1 MELVYY
7 LRLLCRRWVLLATS
21 VFLALV
27 VAALLTM
34 RMSPQYTASI
44 TLIVSAPDDGNA
56 AAAYQA
62 VLSSQ
67 ERAKSYAKLIRS
79 RSVTAEVARVLGNG
93 MTPEE
98 LQQRITAQAVPDTIL
113 LRATITDTSP
123 ALAMQIGHTLGV
135 EFSRYVAGLEQPTPK
150 NRPGVRITV
159 AEDADLPTAPVSP
172 KPLVNLGLGL
182 VIGLVIGTVI
192 AVLRDLTDASVRSV
206 QSLREVT
213 GSAALGVI
221 GLDRRLAEQRS
232 PVARNGSPL
241 TEAFRRL
248 RTNLRFAGDDGLPPS
263 VVVTSAVS
271 EEGKSTVACNLA
283 LSLAEVGW
291 KVVLVDA
298 DLRGAGLSARLEI
311 EGGAGLSSV
320 LTADR
325 PVGEALQ
332 KWGPVSVLSS
342 GPVACDASE
351 LLASAKMSSILRE
364 LERDADIVLLDTP
377 GLLSTTDAAV
387 LARACTGTLLVTRN
401 GRTRREDVIQA
412 VEQLRTVRARILG
425 TVLTFAQPGAR
436 TPYGRELPRLPSPA
450 DRRNL
455 AAQR

>member
-1 MELVYY
+1 MELLYY

-21 VFLALV
+21 VFLALT
-27 VAALLTM
+27 VAAIMTV
-34 RMSPQYTASI
+34 RTSPQYAASI

-79 RSVTAEVARVLGNG
+79 RSVTSEVARVLGNG
-93 MTPEE
+93 VTPEE
-98 LQQRITAQAVPDTIL
+98 LQQRITAEAVPGTIL
-113 LRATITDTSP
+113 LRATVTDTSP
-123 ALAMQIGHTLGV
+123 ALAMQIGHTLGI

-150 NRPGVRITV
+150 NRPGVRISV
-159 AEDADLPTAPVSP
+159 ADDADLPTAPVSP
-172 KPLVNLGLGL
+172 RPLVNLGLGL

-192 AVLRDLTDASVRSV
+192 AVLRDLTDVSVRSV
-206 QSLREVT
+206 QSLREAT
-213 GSAALGVI
+213 GTAALGVI
-221 GLDRRLAEQRS
+221 GLDRRFGEQRS
-232 PVARNGSPL
+232 PVVRDGSPL

-248 RTNLRFAGDDGLPPS
+248 RTNLRYARADGLPPS

-271 EEGKSTVACNLA
+271 EEGKSMVACNLA
-283 LSLAEVGW
+283 LSLAEAGW

-320 LTADR
+320 LAADR
-325 PVGEALQ
+325 PVGEVLQ

-342 GPVACDASE
+342 GPAARDASE
-351 LLASAKMSSILRE
+351 LLESSKMSSILRE
-364 LERDADIVLLDTP
+364 LEQEADIVVLDTP
-377 GLLSTTDAAV
+377 ALLSTTDAAV
-387 LARACTGTLLVTRN
+387 LARSCTGTLLVTRH
-401 GRTRREDVIQA
+401 GKTRREDVLQA
-412 VEQLRTVRARILG
+412 VEQLRTVRARLLG
-425 TVLTFAQPGAR
+425 TVLSFAQPGGR
-436 TPYGRELPRLPSPA
+436 TQAGNEMPRVPRPV
-450 DRRNL
+450 DRRSL